1 MHLQILYVSV
11 YSYTGVVDL
20 SRGALH
26 MVPGCV
32 VLSLVYCYVEGVALF
47 IQVDYASM
55 SYAYITHWHL
65 CVIPTVSNKIK
76 RSVCLRHAS
85 GRLGYATIQPRGRR
99 RRHILL
105 TRAPIEFLNNL
116 NSIEF
121 FESNP

>member
-47 IQVDYASM
+47 IQVDYASIL
-55 SYAYITHWHL
+55 YIYIIYWYL
-65 CVIPTVSNKIK
+65 YIIPILGN
-76 RSVCLRHAS
+76 LRKWLYS
-85 GRLGYATIQPRGRR
+85 IYTIVYV
-99 RRHILL
+99 
-105 TRAPIEFLNNL
+105 
-116 NSIEF
+116 
-121 FESNP
+121 

>member
-55 SYAYITHWHL
+55 SYAYITHWCL
-65 CVIPTVSNKIK
+65 CVIPIET
-76 RSVCLRHAS
+76 LAELP
-85 GRLGYATIQPRGRR
+85 LG
-99 RRHILL
+99 
-105 TRAPIEFLNNL
+105 APIPSEYPLPSSAAEVKSGTF
-116 NSIEF
+116 
-121 FESNP
+121 